1 MKISEIFISIQGEGS
16 LVGIPMI
23 FVRLSGC
30 NLRCTYCDT
39 TYSYDNG
46 KEFSVD
52 ELLRIIKSSQLK
64 YVAITGGEPL
74 LQNEI
79 YDLMDK
85 LIDMKHNVVLETNG
99 SISIER
105 VPRQVKIILDIK
117 TPGSSMESKNCL
129 ENLRF
134 LKKADEIK
142 FVITDRRDYEWA
154 KDFLKK
160 YSAKTREILFSPA
173 IGFLQPS
180 KLAEWIIEDR
190 LQVRFNLQIHKFL
203 QIK

>member
-160 YSAKTREILFSPA
+160 YSTKTREILFSPA

>member
-23 FVRLSGC
+23 FLRLAGC

-85 LIDMKHNVVLETNG
+85 LINMKHNVVLETNG

>member
-1 MKISEIFISIQGEGS
+1 MKVSEIFISIQGEGS

-23 FVRLSGC
+23 FLRLSGC

-39 TYSYDNG
+39 TYAYENG

-52 ELLRIIKSSQLK
+52 EVLRIIKSSQLK

-85 LIDMKHNVVLETNG
+85 LIYIKHNVVLETNG
-99 SISIER
+99 SISIES
-105 VPRQVKIILDIK
+105 VPPQVKIILDIK
-117 TPGSSMESKNCL
+117 TPGSGMESKNCL
-129 ENLRF
+129 ENLQF
-134 LKKADEIK
+134 LKEADEIK
-142 FVITDRRDYEWA
+142 FVITDRKDYEWA
-154 KDFLKK
+154 KEFIKK
-160 YSAKTREILFSPA
+160 YPLKTKEILLSPA